1 MIFGEFTQIICL
13 LFIALTLVSQ
23 LSSAVTLQNLHVYN
37 EVNKDIFFIFL
48 KARYDV
54 ICVGSDI
61 EHRPTNEPGLEHGL
75 PRTDVEN

>member
-37 EVNKDIFFIFL
+37 EVNKDIFFYFSEGTI
-48 KARYDV
+48 
-54 ICVGSDI
+54 
-61 EHRPTNEPGLEHGL
+61 
-75 PRTDVEN
+75 